1 MVVTHACTRQKCLTY
16 RYKKIVLE
24 GANTMNHLQ
33 HICKELITLC
43 DIMKLF
49 LFYKEETVV

>member
-16 RYKKIVLE
+16 RYDKIVLE

-33 HICKELITLC
+33 HICKVLITLC

-49 LFYKEETVV
+49 LFYKEETEV